1 MPQAIRVH
9 QPGGPDVL
17 RWESVDLPPLRPG
30 EVRVRHTAIGLNFI
44 DVYHRT
50 GLYPTPHLPFTPG
63 LEAAG
68 VVTELGPDVADV
80 ALGDR
85 VAYADVL
92 GAYAEERNVPAE
104 RLVSLPE
111 DIDDQEAAAL
121 MLKGMTAAYLLQRT
135 YVVKPGETI
144 LVHAAAGGVGQLLC
158 RWASSLGATVIGTVG
173 SDAKAETAR
182 ACGCRYPIV
191 YSRED
196 VVAAVRDLTNGR
208 GVPVVYD
215 SVGKDTFAASLDC
228 LQPFGLLVSFGQSS
242 GKVPPL
248 DISSLSVKG
257 SLYLT
262 RPTLM
267 HHIRFRED
275 LLGLSETL
283 FDAMRAGTVVAG
295 INQTYRLAEAVQAHR
310 DLEGRHTVG
319 STTLLP

>member
-1 MPQAIRVH
+1 MPHAIRVH
-9 QPGGPDVL
+9 EHGGPEVL
-17 RWESVDLPPLRPG
+17 RWEPVEPPPLQPG
-30 EVRVRHTAIGLNFI
+30 EVRIRHSAVGLNFI
-44 DVYHRT
+44 DAYHRT
-50 GLYPTPHLPFTPG
+50 GLYPTPQLPFTPG

-68 VVTELGPDVADV
+68 VVTALGPEVTEIAV
-80 ALGDR
+80 GER
-85 VAYADVL
+85 VAYADVP
-92 GAYAEERNVPAE
+92 GAYAEERNVPAQ
-104 RLVSLPE
+104 RLVALPD
-111 DIDDQEAAAL
+111 DIDEREAAAL

-135 YVVKPGETI
+135 YPVKARETI

-158 RWASSLGATVIGTVG
+158 RWATSLGATVIGTVG
-173 SDAKAETAR
+173 SDAKAEVAR

-196 VVAAVRDLTNGR
+196 VVAAVRDLTNGQ

-215 SVGKDTFAASLDC
+215 AVGRDTFEASLDC

-248 DISSLSVKG
+248 DVTTLSAKG

-275 LLGLSETL
+275 LLALSETL
-283 FDAMRAGTVVAG
+283 FDAIRAGTVVAG
-295 INQTYRLAEAVQAHR
+295 IQQTYPLADAARAHR
-310 DLEGRHTVG
+310 ELEGRQTIG
-319 STTLLP
+319 SSILLP